1 MRNSSSLILGGSKG
15 LVKGCMTSLT
25 LSLDKRSLMACF
37 NGIVLPHLDY
47 ADLVWGDQP
56 GLTTQIKQ
64 LQSFQNR
71 CANIVKANSTSVSWG
86 PDIVA
91 WVPLY
96 ARRIGHWLILSVD
109 ALKGTIPE
117 HFDVFN
123 STMSTVIILE
133 MVTCPKSAGQE
144 RNGAELKHIIKQ
156 LTTGPYFRLSSS
168 WLTRKNDF
176 INKNWNSFY
185 STILTVVSIFIS
197 VLNDF

>member
-71 CANIVKANSTSVSWG
+71 CANIVKAKSTSVSWG
-86 PDIVA
+86 LDIVA

-96 ARRIGHWLILSVD
+96 ARRISH
-109 ALKGTIPE
+109 
-117 HFDVFN
+117 
-123 STMSTVIILE
+123 
-133 MVTCPKSAGQE
+133 
-144 RNGAELKHIIKQ
+144 
-156 LTTGPYFRLSSS
+156 
-168 WLTRKNDF
+168 
-176 INKNWNSFY
+176 
-185 STILTVVSIFIS
+185 
-197 VLNDF
+197 

>member
-37 NGIVLPHLDY
+37 NTGIVLPHLDY

-71 CANIVKANSTSVSWG
+71 CANIVKAKATSVSWG

-91 WVPLY
+91 WVPFY
-96 ARRIGHWLILSVD
+96 ARLIGH
-109 ALKGTIPE
+109 
-117 HFDVFN
+117 
-123 STMSTVIILE
+123 
-133 MVTCPKSAGQE
+133 
-144 RNGAELKHIIKQ
+144 
-156 LTTGPYFRLSSS
+156 
-168 WLTRKNDF
+168 
-176 INKNWNSFY
+176 
-185 STILTVVSIFIS
+185 
-197 VLNDF
+197 